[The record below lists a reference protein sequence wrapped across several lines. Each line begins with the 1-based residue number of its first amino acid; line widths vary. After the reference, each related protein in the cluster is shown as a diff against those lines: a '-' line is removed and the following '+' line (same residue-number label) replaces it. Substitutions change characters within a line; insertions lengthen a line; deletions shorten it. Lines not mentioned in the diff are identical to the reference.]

1 MEGYWKDV
9 GTPRD
14 YHQCCLDVLDGRVK
28 TEPPA
33 PEEPE
38 EKGKPDANGTAV
50 PCRDR
55 AGLMRAASE
64 AFLEAG
70 ADFADGLHF
79 TDGGWDVRIRPDAE
93 DSALRVEGKPAE
105 AERETAR
112 LLGMMD
118 RERGE

>member
-1 MEGYWKDV
+1 M
-9 GTPRD
+9 
-14 YHQCCLDVLDGRVK
+14 

-38 EKGKPDANGTAV
+38 EPGRPNANGTAV

-55 AGLMRAASE
+55 AGLMRSASE

-79 TDGGWDVRIRPDAE
+79 TDGGWDVRIRPDAN
-93 DSALRVEGKPAE
+93 DSALRVEGTPQE

-118 RERGE
+118 KERGE

>member
-1 MEGYWKDV
+1 M
-9 GTPRD
+9 
-14 YHQCCLDVLDGRVK
+14 
-28 TEPPA
+28 
-33 PEEPE
+33 
-38 EKGKPDANGTAV
+38 

-64 AFLEAG
+64 AFLDSG

-79 TDGGWDVRIRPDAE
+79 TDGGWDVRIRPDAN
-93 DSALRVEGKPAE
+93 DSAVRVEGTPQE

-112 LLGMMD
+112 LLGLMD